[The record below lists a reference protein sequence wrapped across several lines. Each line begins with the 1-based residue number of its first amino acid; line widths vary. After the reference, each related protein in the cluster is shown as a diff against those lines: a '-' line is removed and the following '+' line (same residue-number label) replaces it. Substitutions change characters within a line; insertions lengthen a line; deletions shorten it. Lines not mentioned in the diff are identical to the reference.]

1 MSKALKKIFA
11 SLDLSKTEE
20 LDDGTIKVWGFASAE
35 TEDSDG
41 ETITADAMKA
51 ALPDYMKFGAVREM
65 HQPKAAGTAIEAEVL
80 EDGKTWFGAHVVDS
94 EAVKKVKTGVYK
106 GFSIGGKVTERDEL
120 NKAVIKGLKLIE
132 VSLVDRP
139 ANPDA
144 VFTMYKA
151 ETVEEISAVDALA
164 DLLNKGEVTPERLLE
179 LAKGGDLENDKVFL
193 FGEQPSEMILPRSYV
208 EQIRKAANI
217 NSDQTITI
225 NVSAFDSS
233 SVAAALKKGGVL
245 KNVTKGETIEK
256 GMWSVQD
263 FASVISTLGWIC
275 QDAQYEADY
284 EGDNS
289 PIPAQLRAWFA
300 TGIQIFKDMAAEE
313 TAELLAQLK
322 AQAGDV
328 DVIEMAARGIDLAK
342 AGKRF
347 SKSTKEALGAI
358 HKAAQEACDHL
369 NKLGYADAEED
380 EENDDADKAAKGD
393 DLAKAAGEIK
403 DAYDAI
409 SKAAQAA
416 GMTDGDVPAN
426 FLSKLAVQRDTL
438 TKRVVELEA
447 MPAPGKALL
456 KAIAKA
462 ADSGETVND
471 NATKVDPVTDHKG
484 DVNEVATLIK
494 SIHSGKAA

>member
-1 MSKALKKIFA
+1 MSKTLKKIFA
-11 SLDLSKTEE
+11 SIDLSKTEE
-20 LDDGTIKVWGFASAE
+20 LDDGTIKVWGFASTE
-35 TEDSDG
+35 TKDSDG

-94 EAVKKVKTGVYK
+94 EAVKKVKAGVYK

-164 DLLNKGEVTPERLLE
+164 DLLNKGDVTPERLLE
-179 LAKGGDLENDKVFL
+179 LAKGETKPAESGTE
-193 FGEQPSEMILPRSYV
+193 GEKTGTE
-208 EQIRKAANI
+208 AAPAE
-217 NSDQTITI
+217 TKT
-225 NVSAFDSS
+225 
-233 SVAAALKKGGVL
+233 AAAIGDDLK
-245 KNVTKGETIEK
+245 K

-263 FASVISTLGWIC
+263 FASVIYTLGWIC
-275 QDAQYEADY
+275 QDAQCEADY

-369 NKLGYADAEED
+369 NKLGYADADED
-380 EENDDADKAAKGD
+380 DEKDDDADKAAKGD
-393 DLAKAAGEIK
+393 DLKKVSAAHDDLLKACAAVGCKEGEIAA
-403 DAYDAI
+403 DFV
-409 SKAAQAA
+409 KA
-416 GMTDGDVPAN
+416 
-426 FLSKLAVQRDTL
+426 LAVQRDTL
-438 TKRVVELEA
+438 TKRVAELEA

-484 DVNEVATLIK
+484 EVNEVATLIK

>member
-1 MSKALKKIFA
+1 MSKNLKKIFA

-20 LDDGTIKVWGFASAE
+20 LDDGTLKVWGYASAD

-51 ALPDYMKFGAVREM
+51 ALPGYMKWGAVREM
-65 HQPKAAGTAIEAEVL
+65 HQAKAAGTAIEAEVQD
-80 EDGKTWFGAHVVDS
+80 DGKTWFGAHIVDS

-120 NKAVIKGLKLIE
+120 NKAIIKGLNLIE

-144 VFTMYKA
+144 VLTMYKA
-151 ETVEEISAVDALA
+151 ETLDDEQPNGDGINAVDALA
-164 DLLNKGEVTPERLLE
+164 ELLNKGEVTPERLLE
-179 LAKGGDLENDKVFL
+179 LAKSAGSSQTSPE
-193 FGEQPSEMILPRSYV
+193 GEPNQPE
-208 EQIRKAANI
+208 
-217 NSDQTITI
+217 D
-225 NVSAFDSS
+225 
-233 SVAAALKKGGVL
+233 
-245 KNVTKGETIEK
+245 TIEK

-426 FLSKLAVQRDTL
+426 FLSKLAAERDTL
-438 TKRVVELEA
+438 TKRVAELEA

>member
-1 MSKALKKIFA
+1 MALKKIFA
-11 SLDLSKTEE
+11 NLDLSKTED
-20 LDDGTIKVWGFASAE
+20 LDDGTIKVWGYASAD

-51 ALPDYMKFGAVREM
+51 ALPGYMKWGAVREM
-65 HQPKAAGTAIEAEVL
+65 HQAKAAGTAIEAEVQD
-80 EDGKTWFGAHVVDS
+80 DGKTWFGAHIVDA
-94 EAVKKVKTGVYK
+94 EAVKKVKANVYK

-120 NKAVIKGLKLIE
+120 NKSVIKGLNLIE

-151 ETVEEISAVDALA
+151 EMLDDQSGDDTEMVSAVDALA
-164 DLLNKGEVTPERLLE
+164 ELLNKGEITPERLLE
-179 LAKGGDLENDKVFL
+179 LAKGEK
-193 FGEQPSEMILPRSYV
+193 
-208 EQIRKAANI
+208 
-217 NSDQTITI
+217 
-225 NVSAFDSS
+225 NVSESR
-233 SVAAALKKGGVL
+233 VATEEDAGADKSAPKEAV
-245 KNVTKGETIEK
+245 IEK

-275 QDAQYEADY
+275 QDTQYEADY

-313 TAELLAQLK
+313 TAELLAQIK

-347 SKSTKEALGAI
+347 SKSTKEALGNI

-369 NKLGYADAEED
+369 NKLGYADAEE
-380 EENDDADKAAKGD
+380 EEEQEKDNADKSAKGD
-393 DLAKAAGEIK
+393 DLKKVSAAHDDLLKACAAVGCKEGEVAA
-403 DAYDAI
+403 DFV
-409 SKAAQAA
+409 KA
-416 GMTDGDVPAN
+416 
-426 FLSKLAVQRDTL
+426 LAVQRDTL
-438 TKRVVELEA
+438 TKRVAELEA
-447 MPAPGKALL
+447 KPAPGKALL
-456 KAIAKA
+456 KAIAKS
-462 ADSGETVND
+462 ADAGTVD
-471 NATKVDPVTDHKG
+471 DSTEPKVDPVNDGHG
-484 DVNEVATLIK
+484 GQNEVATLIK
-494 SIHSGKAA
+494 SIHAGKAA